1 MPLIWGMRS
10 VQDTELVSKL
20 APEPHFLLAITA
32 RHYLWKAI
40 LHFVV
45 LMLLIILSDSSKR
58 LVVFS
63 PLIRQP
69 CLN

>member
-1 MPLIWGMRS
+1 MPLVWGMCS
-10 VQDTELVSKL
+10 AQDTELVSNL

-32 RHYLWKAI
+32 RHYLRKAI
-40 LHFVV
+40 LRFVV

-63 PLIRQP
+63 PLIRQTR
-69 CLN
+69 LN